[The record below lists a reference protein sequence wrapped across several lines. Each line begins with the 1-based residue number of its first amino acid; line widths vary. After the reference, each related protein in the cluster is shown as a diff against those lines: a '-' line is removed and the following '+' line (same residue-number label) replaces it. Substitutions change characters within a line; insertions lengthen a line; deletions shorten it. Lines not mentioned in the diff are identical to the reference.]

1 LAWRRLLL
9 IGQDGPVSQR
19 ELVVLG
25 SASQTPTRHRNHNG
39 YLLRFDAEGILFD
52 PGEGTQRQM
61 IQAGRSA
68 SEITRICV
76 THFHGDHSL
85 GLAGTIQRLSLD
97 NVPHPV
103 HCYYPAS
110 GQVYFDRLRHATSF
124 HERATLVTVPLHVD
138 GPVDSGLSVA
148 ALDHRIDCY
157 GYRFAEPDG
166 RRMLPDRLASLG
178 IRGPMVS
185 ELQRSGLIE
194 VDGRKV
200 ALNEVSVPRPGQVF
214 AFVMDTRLCAGAL
227 ELSRDAD
234 LLVAES
240 TFLDADQD
248 LAHSYYHLTSREA
261 GRLAAEA
268 GARELVLTHFSQR
281 YPYEEAE
288 RFRDEAAQ
296 EFKGEIHL
304 AVDLATIPLP
314 KRR

>member
-1 LAWRRLLL
+1 M
-9 IGQDGPVSQR
+9 SQR

-39 YLLRFDAEGILFD
+39 YLLRFDAEGVLFD

-68 SEITRICV
+68 TEITRVCV

-85 GLAGTIQRLSLD
+85 GLPGTIQRLSLD

-103 HCYYPAS
+103 RCYYPAS

-124 HERATLVTVPLHVD
+124 HERATLVTVPLQVD
-138 GPVDSGLSVA
+138 GPVDSLLSVA

-157 GYRFAEPDG
+157 GYRVAEPDG
-166 RRMLPDRLASLG
+166 RRMLPERLAQFG
-178 IRGPMVS
+178 IRGPQVGQ
-185 ELQRSGLIE
+185 LQRDGVIE
-194 VDGRKV
+194 VDGRQV
-200 ALNEVSVPRPGQVF
+200 TVDEVSVFRPGQVF
-214 AFVMDTRLCAGAL
+214 AFVMDTRMCPGAL
-227 ELSRDAD
+227 TLAQGAD

-240 TFLDADQD
+240 TFLDADRE
-248 LAHSYYHLTSREA
+248 LAHMYRHLTSREA

-281 YPYEEAE
+281 YPYDEAE
-288 RFRDEAAQ
+288 RFREEAAL

-304 AVDLATIPLP
+304 AVDLTTIPFP
-314 KRR
+314 RRR

>member
-1 LAWRRLLL
+1 M
-9 IGQDGPVSQR
+9 SQR

-39 YLLRFDAEGILFD
+39 YLLRFDAEGVLFD
-52 PGEGTQRQM
+52 PGEGTQRQL
-61 IQAGRSA
+61 ILAGRSA
-68 SEITRICV
+68 TEITRVCV

-85 GLAGTIQRLSLD
+85 GLGGIIQRLSLD

-124 HERATLVTVPLHVD
+124 HERATLVTHPLQVD
-138 GPVDSGLSVA
+138 GPVDGSLTVA
-148 ALDHRIDCY
+148 ALEHRIDCF

-166 RRMLPDRLASLG
+166 RRMLPDRLAGLG
-178 IRGPMVS
+178 IRGPLIGR
-185 ELQRSGLIE
+185 LQQSGAIE
-194 VDGRKV
+194 VDGRV
-200 ALNEVSVPRPGQVF
+200 VTLDEVSVPRPGQVF
-214 AFVMDTRLCAGAL
+214 AFVMDTRRCPGAVTL
-227 ELSRDAD
+227 AQDAD

-240 TFLDADQD
+240 TFLDTDRE

-261 GRLAAEA
+261 GRLATEA

-281 YPYEEAE
+281 YPYAEAE
-288 RFRDEAAQ
+288 RFRDEAAL

-314 KRR
+314 PRH

>member
-1 LAWRRLLL
+1 M
-9 IGQDGPVSQR
+9 SQR

-39 YLLRFDAEGILFD
+39 YLLRFDAEGVLFD

-61 IQAGRSA
+61 ILAGRSA
-68 SEITRICV
+68 TEITRICV

-103 HCYYPAS
+103 RCYYPAS

-124 HERATLVTVPLHVD
+124 HERATLVTVPLQVD
-138 GPVDSGLSVA
+138 GPVDALLSVA

-157 GYRFAEPDG
+157 GYRLAEPDG
-166 RRMLPDRLASLG
+166 RRMLPDRLAHFG
-178 IRGPMVS
+178 IRGPQVS
-185 ELQRSGLIE
+185 QLQRDGVIE
-194 VDGRKV
+194 IDGRRV
-200 ALNEVSVPRPGQVF
+200 TVDEVSVFRPGQVF
-214 AFVMDTRLCAGAL
+214 AFVMDTRMCPGAL
-227 ELSRDAD
+227 TLAQGAD

-240 TFLDADQD
+240 TFLDADRE
-248 LAHSYYHLTSREA
+248 LAHMYRHLTSREA

-281 YPYEEAE
+281 YPYDEAE
-288 RFRDEAAQ
+288 RFREEAAL
-296 EFKGEIHL
+296 EFKGEIHV
-304 AVDLATIPLP
+304 AADLTTIPFP
-314 KRR
+314 RRR

>member
-9 IGQDGPVSQR
+9 IGQDGRVSQR

-97 NVPHPV
+97 DVRHPV

-124 HERATLVTVPLHVD
+124 HERATLITHPLHVD
-138 GPVDSGLSVA
+138 GPLDDQLSVA
-148 ALDHRIDCY
+148 ALEHRIDCY

-166 RRMLPDRLASLG
+166 RRMLPDRLAALG
-178 IRGPMVS
+178 IRGPLVS
-185 ELQRSGLIE
+185 RLQRAGTIT
-194 VDGRKV
+194 VDDRTIS
-200 ALNEVSVPRPGQVF
+200 LDEVSVPRPGQAF
-214 AFVMDTRLCAGAL
+214 AFVMDTRRCPGAVTL
-227 ELSRDAD
+227 AQDAD

-240 TFLDADQD
+240 TFLDDD
-248 LAHSYYHLTSREA
+248 RELAHTYYHLTSREA
-261 GRLAAEA
+261 GRLATEA

-281 YPYEEAE
+281 YPYNEAE

>member
-1 LAWRRLLL
+1 M
-9 IGQDGPVSQR
+9 SQR

-68 SEITRICV
+68 TEITRICV

-85 GLAGTIQRLSLD
+85 GLAGIIQRLSLD

-103 HCYYPAS
+103 RCYYPAS
-110 GQVYFDRLRHATSF
+110 GQVYFDRLRYATSF
-124 HERATLVTVPLHVD
+124 HERATLVTVPLQVD
-138 GPVDSGLSVA
+138 GPVDALLSVA

-157 GYRFAEPDG
+157 GYRLAEPDG
-166 RRMLPDRLASLG
+166 RRMLPDRLARFG
-178 IRGPMVS
+178 IRGPQVS
-185 ELQRSGLIE
+185 QLQRDGVIE
-194 VDGRKV
+194 VDGRRV
-200 ALNEVSVPRPGQVF
+200 TVDEVSVFRAGQVF
-214 AFVMDTRLCAGAL
+214 AFVMDTRMCPGAL
-227 ELSRDAD
+227 TLAQGAD

-240 TFLDADQD
+240 TFLDADRE
-248 LAHSYYHLTSREA
+248 LAHTYRHLTSREA

-281 YPYEEAE
+281 YPYAEAE
-288 RFRDEAAQ
+288 RFREEAAL

-304 AVDLATIPLP
+304 AVDLTTVPFP
-314 KRR
+314 RRR

>member
-1 LAWRRLLL
+1 M
-9 IGQDGPVSQR
+9 SQR

-68 SEITRICV
+68 TEITRICV

-124 HERATLVTVPLHVD
+124 YERATLVTVPLQVD
-138 GPVDSGLSVA
+138 GPVDAFLSVA
-148 ALDHRIDCY
+148 ALEHRIDCY

-166 RRMLPDRLASLG
+166 RRMIPGRLAELG

-185 ELQRSGLIE
+185 ELHQAGVIE

-200 ALNEVSVPRPGQVF
+200 ALEEVSVPRPGQVF
-214 AFVMDTRLCAGAL
+214 AFVMDTRMCAGAL

-240 TFLDADQD
+240 TFLDTDRD
-248 LAHSYYHLTSREA
+248 LAHAYYHLTSREA

-281 YPYEEAE
+281 YPYDEAE
-288 RFRDEAAQ
+288 RFRDEAAL

>member
-1 LAWRRLLL
+1 
-9 IGQDGPVSQR
+9 VSQR

-39 YLLRFDAEGILFD
+39 YLLRFDREGVLFD

-68 SEITRICV
+68 TEITRICV

-85 GLAGTIQRLSLD
+85 GLAGVLQRLSLD
-97 NVPHPV
+97 NVPHEV
-103 HCYYPAS
+103 RCYYPES
-110 GQVYFDRLRHATSF
+110 GQVYFDRLRYSTSY
-124 HERATLVTVPLHVD
+124 HERANIVPVPLVAD
-138 GPVDSGLSVA
+138 GPADATLTVA

-166 RRMLPDRLASLG
+166 RRMLPDRLAAAG
-178 IRGPMVS
+178 VRGPMVS
-185 ELQRSGLIE
+185 ELQRLGVID
-194 VDGRKV
+194 VDGRRV
-200 ALNEVSVPRPGQVF
+200 PLEDVSVPRPGQVF
-214 AFVMDTRLCAGAL
+214 AFVMDTRMCAGAA
-227 ELSRDAD
+227 ELAAGAD

-240 TFLDADQD
+240 TFVDADRE
-248 LAHSYYHLTSREA
+248 LAWRYGHLTSREA

-288 RFRDEAAQ
+288 RFREEAAK
-296 EFKGEIHL
+296 EFAGEIHL
-304 AVDLATIPLP
+304 AVDLAVIPMP
-314 KRR
+314 SRR

>member
-1 LAWRRLLL
+1 M
-9 IGQDGPVSQR
+9 SQR

-39 YLLRFDAEGILFD
+39 YLLRFDREGILFD

-61 IQAGRSA
+61 ILAGRSA
-68 SEITRICV
+68 TEITRICV

-124 HERATLVTVPLHVD
+124 HERATLVPVPLHAD
-138 GPVDSGLSVA
+138 GPVDASLSVA
-148 ALDHRIDCY
+148 ALEHRIDCY

-166 RRMLPDRLASLG
+166 RRMRPDRLAAAG
-178 IRGPMVS
+178 VRGPLIS
-185 ELQRSGLIE
+185 ELQRAGVVSVE
-194 VDGRKV
+194 GRSV
-200 ALNEVSVPRPGQVF
+200 TLDEVSVPRAGQVF
-214 AFVMDTRLCAGAL
+214 AFVMDTRLCPGAVTL
-227 ELSRDAD
+227 AKEAD

-240 TFLDADQD
+240 TFLDADQA

-261 GRLAAEA
+261 GRLAAES

-281 YPYEEAE
+281 YPYDEAE
-288 RFRDEAAQ
+288 RFRDEAAL

-314 KRR
+314 TRQ